1 MTSRGGQCVTEVSG
15 GGGHIAAGEKHNGK
29 PDELMLSNPY
39 WSAHT
44 VYLCGSFA
52 LPPPHSPGTLP

>member
-1 MTSRGGQCVTEVSG
+1 MTEVSG
-15 GGGHIAAGEKHNGK
+15 GGEHIAAGEKHNGK